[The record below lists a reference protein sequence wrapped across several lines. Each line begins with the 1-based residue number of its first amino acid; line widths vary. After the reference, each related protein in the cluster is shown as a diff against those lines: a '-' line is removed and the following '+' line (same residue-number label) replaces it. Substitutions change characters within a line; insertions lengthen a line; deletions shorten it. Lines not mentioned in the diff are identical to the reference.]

1 MATVVNFHGK
11 SCVEPGS
18 YAVSEYNPTSV
29 VNVSEFGNVMIID
42 TGAYQ
47 NQTQGANTLEFA
59 GGSGIKGEL
68 AKGLKAIYQFD
79 EYNDFLNFM
88 GGGIVADFAQYIFT
102 PRAGVA
108 GAPNIYYARAAQT
121 TAAKVTL
128 AFTSGEGEG
137 AKSGSLVL
145 TCKNEGIAAN
155 GIVESSALKVGYAAQ
170 VVVGTEDASKFK
182 LQVYR
187 GNYMGLDPAGEAIGS
202 KTWAQASGEMI
213 AESEEFSTL
222 GELYEFCAGNRYILN
237 NFVVTKTGD
246 ADTALSAKDLT
257 AAAGGT
263 TTYMSGTEITDIL
276 EAITELDI
284 SFFLV
289 TTNSVAQGTQ
299 AATCGKV
306 FTFLKQDAKFTEFMV
321 VAGGKDDT
329 DLMGASNTSQA
340 IAKYYDSEQVVVTHG
355 APIVTRKDGNGTKE
369 LPSIY
374 FAACVIGMVA
384 GGQPQTPL
392 TFKRIGFDAFVY
404 DLKKKERVKA
414 LQAGIM
420 HPRNV
425 NGYWCINQGVTTL
438 QDNKQTY
445 AKDGQSM
452 EFSIALIKAQ
462 LNKELVL
469 EGEQRFVGQT
479 AAQASPESVKNFTE
493 AKLASFMATA
503 QNDNLILN
511 WKNVAVK
518 VKNSD
523 YTITYDFTPNV
534 PVNKLFFVGNVLDFT
549 I

>member
-42 TGAYQ
+42 NGDYQ
-47 NQTQGANTLEFA
+47 KQTQGSNTLEFA
-59 GGSGIKGEL
+59 GGSGINGEL

-79 EYNDFLNFM
+79 EYNDFLSFM
-88 GGGIVADFAQYIFT
+88 GGGVVADFAQYIFT
-102 PRAGVA
+102 PRPGQA
-108 GAPNIYYARAAQT
+108 GAPNVYYARAAKT
-121 TAAKVTL
+121 TAGKITL
-128 AFTSGEGEG
+128 TIG
-137 AKSGSLVL
+137 SGSLVL
-145 TCKNEGIAAN
+145 TCKNEGVAGN
-155 GIVESSALKVGYAAQ
+155 GVIESGALKVGYAAQ
-170 VVVGTEDASKFK
+170 IVAGTDDSNKFK

-187 GNYMGLDPAGEAIGS
+187 GNYMGVDTAGEPIGS
-202 KTWAQASGEMI
+202 KSWAEAGGEMI
-213 AESEEFSTL
+213 AESDEFATL
-222 GELYEFCAGNRYILN
+222 GELYEFCSSNRYILN
-237 NFVVTKTGD
+237 NFVVSKTGTD
-246 ADTALSAKDLT
+246 ATALVAVTLT
-257 AAAGGT
+257 AATGGT
-263 TTYMSGTEITDIL
+263 TTYMDSNEISDIL

-289 TTNSVAQGTQ
+289 TTDSVNKGTQ
-299 AATCGKV
+299 AATWGKV

-321 VAGGKDDT
+321 IPGGKDDT

-340 IAKYYDSEQVVVTHG
+340 IAKFYNSEQVVVTHG

-369 LPSIY
+369 LPAIY
-374 FAACVIGMVA
+374 LAANIIGMVA

-392 TFKRIGFDAFVY
+392 TFKRCGFDAFVY
-404 DLKKKERVKA
+404 DLKKKERIKA

-420 HPRNV
+420 HVRNV
-425 NGYWCINQGVTTL
+425 NGYWCVNQGVTTL

-479 AAQASPESVKNFTE
+479 ASEASPESVKNFTE
-493 AKLASFMATA
+493 AKLASFVATP
-503 QNDNLILN
+503 QNNNLILN

>member
-42 TGAYQ
+42 NGDYQ
-47 NQTQGANTLEFA
+47 KKTQGSNTLEFA
-59 GGSGIKGEL
+59 GGSGINGEL

-79 EYNDFLNFM
+79 EYNDFLSFM
-88 GGGIVADFAQYIFT
+88 GGGVVADFAQYIFT
-102 PRAGVA
+102 PRPGQA
-108 GAPNIYYARAAQT
+108 GAPNVYYARAAKT
-121 TAAKVTL
+121 TAGKITL
-128 AFTSGEGEG
+128 TIG
-137 AKSGSLVL
+137 SGSLVL
-145 TCKNEGIAAN
+145 TCKNEGVAGN
-155 GIVESSALKVGYAAQ
+155 GVIESGALKVGYAAQ
-170 VVVGTEDASKFK
+170 IVAGTDDSNKFK

-187 GNYMGLDPAGEAIGS
+187 GNYMGVDTAGEPIGS
-202 KTWAQASGEMI
+202 KSWAEAGGEMI
-213 AESEEFSTL
+213 AESDEFATL
-222 GELYEFCAGNRYILN
+222 GELYEFCSSNRYILN
-237 NFVVTKTGD
+237 NFVVSKTGTD
-246 ADTALSAKDLT
+246 DTALVAVTLT
-257 AAAGGT
+257 AATGGT
-263 TTYMSGTEITDIL
+263 TAYMDSTEISDIL

-289 TTNSVAQGTQ
+289 TTDNVNKGTQ
-299 AATCGKV
+299 AATWGKV

-321 VAGGKDDT
+321 IPGGKDDT

-340 IAKYYDSEQVVVTHG
+340 IAKFYNSEQVVVTHG

-369 LPSIY
+369 LPAIY
-374 FAACVIGMVA
+374 LAANIIGMVA

-392 TFKRIGFDAFVY
+392 TFKRCGFDAFVY
-404 DLKKKERVKA
+404 DLKKKERIKA

-420 HPRNV
+420 HVRNV
-425 NGYWCINQGVTTL
+425 NGYWCVNQGVTTL

-462 LNKELVL
+462 VNKELIL

-479 AAQASPESVKNFTE
+479 ASEASPESVKNFTE
-493 AKLASFMATA
+493 AKLASFVATP

>member
-42 TGAYQ
+42 NGDYQ
-47 NQTQGANTLEFA
+47 KKIQGSNTLEFA
-59 GGSGIKGEL
+59 GGSGINGEL
-68 AKGLKAIYQFD
+68 AKGMKSIYQFN
-79 EYNDFLNFM
+79 EYNDFLSFM
-88 GGGIVADFAQYIFT
+88 GGGVVADFAQYIFT
-102 PRAGVA
+102 PRPGQA
-108 GAPNIYYARAAQT
+108 GAPNVYYARAART
-121 TAAKVTL
+121 TAGRITL
-128 AFTSGEGEG
+128 TINA
-137 AKSGSLVL
+137 GSLVL
-145 TCKNEGIAAN
+145 TCKNEGIAGN
-155 GIVESSALKVGYAAQ
+155 GIIEGGALKKGYAAQ
-170 VVVGTEDASKFK
+170 IVAGTDNPTKFK

-187 GNYMGLDPAGEAIGS
+187 GNYMGVDTAGEPIGS
-202 KTWAQASGEMI
+202 KSWEEAGGEMI
-213 AESEEFSTL
+213 AESDEFSTL
-222 GELYEFCAGNRYILN
+222 VELYEFCSSNRYILN
-237 NFVVTKTGD
+237 NFVVSMTGED
-246 ADTALSAKDLT
+246 ITNLVSVDLT
-257 AAAGGT
+257 AATGGT
-263 TTYMSGTEITDIL
+263 TTYMGSNEISDIL

-289 TTNSVAQGTQ
+289 TTDSVNKGTQ
-299 AATCGKV
+299 AATWGKV

-321 VAGGKDDT
+321 IPGGKDDT

-340 IAKYYDSEQVVVTHG
+340 IAKFYNSEQVVVTHG

-369 LPSIY
+369 LPAIY
-374 FAACVIGMVA
+374 LTANIIGVVA

-392 TFKRIGFDAFVY
+392 TFKRCGFDAFVY
-404 DLKKKERVKA
+404 DLKKKERVGA

-420 HPRNV
+420 HVRNI
-425 NGYWCINQGVTTL
+425 NGYWCVNQGVTTL

-445 AKDGQSM
+445 AKDSQSM

-469 EGEQRFVGQT
+469 DGEQRFVGQT
-479 AAQASPESVKNFTE
+479 ASEASPESVKNFTE
-493 AKLASFMATA
+493 AKLASFVATP
-503 QNDNLILN
+503 QNNNLILN

>member
-42 TGAYQ
+42 NGDYQ
-47 NQTQGANTLEFA
+47 KKKQGSNTLEFA
-59 GGSGIKGEL
+59 GGSGINGEL

-79 EYNDFLNFM
+79 EYNDFLSFM
-88 GGGIVADFAQYIFT
+88 GGGVVADFAQYIFT
-102 PRAGVA
+102 PRPGQA
-108 GAPNIYYARAAQT
+108 GAPNVYYARAAKT
-121 TAAKVTL
+121 TAGKITL
-128 AFTSGEGEG
+128 TIG
-137 AKSGSLVL
+137 SGSLVL
-145 TCKNEGIAAN
+145 TCKNEGVAGN
-155 GIVESSALKVGYAAQ
+155 GVIESGALKVGYAAQ
-170 VVVGTEDASKFK
+170 IVAGTDDSNKFK

-187 GNYMGLDPAGEAIGS
+187 GNYIGVDTAGEPIGS
-202 KTWAQASGEMI
+202 KSWAEAGGEMI
-213 AESEEFSTL
+213 AESDEFATL
-222 GELYEFCAGNRYILN
+222 GELYGFCSSNRYILN
-237 NFVVTKTGD
+237 NFVVSKTGTD
-246 ADTALSAKDLT
+246 DTALVAVTLT
-257 AAAGGT
+257 AATGGT
-263 TTYMSGTEITDIL
+263 TDYMDSNEISDIL

-289 TTNSVAQGTQ
+289 TTDSVNKGTQ
-299 AATCGKV
+299 AATWGKV

-321 VAGGKDDT
+321 IPGGKDDT

-340 IAKYYDSEQVVVTHG
+340 IAKFYNSEQVVVTHG

-369 LPSIY
+369 LPAIY
-374 FAACVIGMVA
+374 LAANIIGMVA

-392 TFKRIGFDAFVY
+392 TFKRCGFDAFVY
-404 DLKKKERVKA
+404 DLKKKERIKA

-420 HPRNV
+420 HVRNV
-425 NGYWCINQGVTTL
+425 NGYWCVNQGVTTL

-479 AAQASPESVKNFTE
+479 ASEASPESVKNFTE
-493 AKLASFMATA
+493 AKLASFVATP
-503 QNDNLILN
+503 QNNNLILN

>member
-11 SCVEPGS
+11 SCIEPGS

-42 TGAYQ
+42 NGDYQ
-47 NQTQGANTLEFA
+47 KQTQGSNTLEFA
-59 GGSGIKGEL
+59 GGSGINGEL

-79 EYNDFLNFM
+79 EYNDFLSFM
-88 GGGIVADFAQYIFT
+88 GGGVVADFAQYIFT
-102 PRAGVA
+102 PRPGQA
-108 GAPNIYYARAAQT
+108 GAPNVYYARAAKT
-121 TAAKVTL
+121 TAGKITL
-128 AFTSGEGEG
+128 TIG
-137 AKSGSLVL
+137 SGSLVL
-145 TCKNEGIAAN
+145 TCKNEGIAGN
-155 GIVESSALKVGYAAQ
+155 GVIESGALKVGYAAQ
-170 VVVGTEDASKFK
+170 IVAGTDDSTKFK

-187 GNYMGLDPAGEAIGS
+187 GNYMGVDTAGEPIGS
-202 KTWAQASGEMI
+202 KSWAEAGGEMI
-213 AESEEFSTL
+213 AESDEFATL
-222 GELYEFCAGNRYILN
+222 GELYEFCSSNRYILN
-237 NFVVTKTGD
+237 NFVVSKTGTD
-246 ADTALSAKDLT
+246 ATALVAVTLT
-257 AAAGGT
+257 AATGGT
-263 TTYMSGTEITDIL
+263 TTYMDSTEISDIL

-289 TTNSVAQGTQ
+289 TTDSVNKGTQ
-299 AATCGKV
+299 AATWGKV

-321 VAGGKDDT
+321 IPGGKDDA

-340 IAKYYDSEQVVVTHG
+340 IAKFYNSEQVVVTHG

-369 LPSIY
+369 LPAIY
-374 FAACVIGMVA
+374 LAANIIGMVA

-392 TFKRIGFDAFVY
+392 TFKRCGFDAFVY
-404 DLKKKERVKA
+404 DLKKKERIKA

-420 HPRNV
+420 HVRNV
-425 NGYWCINQGVTTL
+425 NGYWCVNQGVTTL

-479 AAQASPESVKNFTE
+479 ASEASPESVKNFTE
-493 AKLASFMATA
+493 AKLASFVATP
-503 QNDNLILN
+503 QNNNLILN

>member
-42 TGAYQ
+42 NGDYQ
-47 NQTQGANTLEFA
+47 KQTQGSNTLEFA
-59 GGSGIKGEL
+59 GGSGINGEL

-79 EYNDFLNFM
+79 EYNDFLSFM
-88 GGGIVADFAQYIFT
+88 GGGVVADFAQYIFT
-102 PRAGVA
+102 PRPGQA
-108 GAPNIYYARAAQT
+108 GAPNVYYARAAKT
-121 TAAKVTL
+121 TAGKITL
-128 AFTSGEGEG
+128 TIG
-137 AKSGSLVL
+137 SGSLVL
-145 TCKNEGIAAN
+145 TCKNEGIAGN
-155 GIVESSALKVGYAAQ
+155 GVIESGALKVGYAAQ
-170 VVVGTEDASKFK
+170 IVAGTDDSTKFK

-187 GNYMGLDPAGEAIGS
+187 GNYMGVDTAGEPIGS
-202 KTWAQASGEMI
+202 KSWAEAGGEMI
-213 AESEEFSTL
+213 AESDEFATL
-222 GELYEFCAGNRYILN
+222 GELYEFCSSNRYILN
-237 NFVVTKTGD
+237 NFVVSKTGTD
-246 ADTALSAKDLT
+246 ATALVAVTLT
-257 AAAGGT
+257 AATGGT
-263 TTYMSGTEITDIL
+263 TTYMDSTEISDIL

-289 TTNSVAQGTQ
+289 TTDSVNKGTQ
-299 AATCGKV
+299 AATWGKV

-321 VAGGKDDT
+321 IPGGKDDA

-340 IAKYYDSEQVVVTHG
+340 IAKFYNSEQVVVTHG

-369 LPSIY
+369 LPAIY
-374 FAACVIGMVA
+374 LAANIIGMVA

-392 TFKRIGFDAFVY
+392 TFKRCGFDAFVY
-404 DLKKKERVKA
+404 DLKKKERIKA

-420 HPRNV
+420 HVRNV
-425 NGYWCINQGVTTL
+425 NGYWCVNQGVTTL

-479 AAQASPESVKNFTE
+479 ASEASPESVKNFTE
-493 AKLASFMATA
+493 AKLASFVATP
-503 QNDNLILN
+503 QNNNLILN

>member
-42 TGAYQ
+42 NGDYQ
-47 NQTQGANTLEFA
+47 KKTQGSNTLEFA
-59 GGSGIKGEL
+59 GGSGINGEL

-79 EYNDFLNFM
+79 EYNDFLSFM
-88 GGGIVADFAQYIFT
+88 GGGVVADFAQYIFT
-102 PRAGVA
+102 PRPGQA
-108 GAPNIYYARAAQT
+108 GAPNVYYARAAKT
-121 TAAKVTL
+121 TAGKITL
-128 AFTSGEGEG
+128 TIDT
-137 AKSGSLVL
+137 GSLVL
-145 TCKNEGIAAN
+145 TCKNEGIAGN
-155 GIVESSALKVGYAAQ
+155 GVIEDGALKVGYAAQ
-170 VVVGTEDASKFK
+170 IVAGTDDSTKFK

-187 GNYMGLDPAGEAIGS
+187 GNYMGVDTAGEPIGS
-202 KTWAQASGEMI
+202 KSWAEAGGEMI
-213 AESEEFSTL
+213 AESDEFATL
-222 GELYEFCAGNRYILN
+222 GELYEFCSSNRYVLN
-237 NFVVTKTGD
+237 NFVVSKTG
-246 ADTALSAKDLT
+246 ADTTALVAVTLT
-257 AAAGGT
+257 AATGGT
-263 TTYMSGTEITDIL
+263 TTYMDSTEISDIL

-289 TTNSVAQGTQ
+289 TTDGVSKGTQ
-299 AATCGKV
+299 AATWGKV

-321 VAGGKDDT
+321 IPGGKDDT

-340 IAKYYDSEQVVVTHG
+340 IAKFYNSEQVVVTHG

-369 LPSIY
+369 LPAIY
-374 FAACVIGMVA
+374 LAANIIGMVA

-392 TFKRIGFDAFVY
+392 TFKRCGFDAFVY

-420 HPRNV
+420 HVRNV

-479 AAQASPESVKNFTE
+479 ASEASPESVKNFTE
-493 AKLASFMATA
+493 AKLASFVATP
-503 QNDNLILN
+503 QNNNLILN